1 VKPCGERNAS
11 PTGPWLG
18 RPFGDDLLFSIV
30 AAARSRAVQY
40 GTFVISL
47 DFELLWGVRD
57 KRTITDYGANIRGV
71 REVVP
76 ALLDLFAERG
86 IACTWAT
93 VGLLF
98 FETQKTMLAAVPAR
112 KPDYA
117 NPRISSYHYLAEV
130 GADEGQDPYHYGL
143 SLIRRI
149 LGYPTQEIGTHTF
162 SHFYCLEDG
171 GSTEAFRADLEAARA
186 AAAQLGISLAS
197 IVFPRN
203 QVSSAHLAVSHE
215 FGLRAFRGNE
225 RVWFHRARR
234 DHEQNLLVRGCRLA
248 DSYLPLAG
256 PHDREPALVGGMVDV
271 PASRFLR
278 PVSGNRALDRLRLWR
293 ITSAMETAARRRR
306 VFHLWWHPHNFGVN
320 LQENLAFLRHI
331 LDHFRILQDR
341 DGMRSMTMA
350 AVADEVLDAH
360 GQSGAAHQ
368 RG

>member
-1 VKPCGERNAS
+1 VLARVFDA
-11 PTGPWLG
+11 
-18 RPFGDDLLFSIV
+18 DLLFSFA

-40 GTFVISL
+40 GAFVISL

-57 KRTITDYGANIRGV
+57 KRTVDDYGANIRGV
-71 REVVP
+71 RDAIP

-98 FETQKTMLAAVPAR
+98 FGTNQAMLAAVPAR
-112 KPDYA
+112 RPAYA
-117 NPRISSYHYLAEV
+117 DPRISSYHYLAEV
-130 GADEGQDPYHYGL
+130 GADEEEDPYYYGL

-149 LGYPTQEIGTHTF
+149 LGYPAQEIGTHTF
-162 SHFYCLEDG
+162 SHFYCLEEG
-171 GSTEAFRADLEAARA
+171 GGVEAFRADLAAARTA
-186 AAAQLGISLAS
+186 AADLGLSLAS

-203 QVSSAHLAVSHE
+203 QVSPAHLAVSRE

-225 RVWFHRARR
+225 RAWFHRARR
-234 DHEQNLLVRGCRLA
+234 DREQNLLVRGCRLA

-256 PHDREPALVGGMVDV
+256 PHDREPALVAGMVDV

-278 PVSGNRALDRLRLWR
+278 PVSGNAALERLRLWR

-306 VFHLWWHPHNFGVN
+306 LFHLWWHPHNFGVD
-320 LQENLAFLRHI
+320 LPENLAFLRKI

-341 DGMRSMTMA
+341 YGMRSMTMA
-350 AVADEVLDAH
+350 AVADEVLNAH
-360 GQSGAAHQ
+360 GQSGATHQ
-368 RG
+368 